1 MDKEIQLDLTN
12 LNSAL
17 QSLAELIN
25 LPALELEIF
34 IYKNLNGEEDLVEK
48 ILQRYDVNLNSI
60 SIKKLFFKVLHV
72 TTSND
77 ECYEIKK
84 YGLLN
89 LQEAIKQDTYISRY
103 LKEKG
108 ISVDFDNKFI
118 LYKGVVYKMDNDINK
133 NLKLCFTKIFS
144 ESHYPING
152 FLYGDNPINYGGGI
166 EKRPEI
172 IHNLADTFDFSIE
185 KDWIKNTSCYVVVFK
200 ASVYDLDYVTLNLEE
215 NYQEFCEE
223 INMKIKFELISYIT
237 KLICD
242 LLLNNHSQDKYAYMK
257 KNFKVLSKNIIEVI
271 SINDF

>member
-17 QSLAELIN
+17 QSLAELIDV
-25 LPALELEIF
+25 PVLELEIF
-34 IYKNLNGEEDLVEK
+34 IYKNLNGEEDLIEK

-103 LKEKG
+103 LKAKG
-108 ISVDFDNKFI
+108 IKIDFDNELI
-118 LYKGVVYKMDNDINK
+118 IYKDIAYKKEECTDK
-133 NLKLCFTKIFS
+133 KLKLCFTKIFS
-144 ESHYPING
+144 EYHYPING
-152 FLYGDNPINYGGGI
+152 FLYGDNPLNYAGGI
-166 EKRPEI
+166 KKRPEI
-172 IHNLADTFDFSIE
+172 IHNLADIFDCSIE
-185 KDWIKNTSCYVVVFK
+185 KDWIKNTSCYIIVFK
-200 ASVYDLDYVTLNLEE
+200 ASVYDFDYVTLNLEE
-215 NYQEFCEE
+215 NYEELCEE
-223 INMKIKFELISYIT
+223 INMKIKFELISYII

-242 LLLNNHSQDKYAYMK
+242 LLLNNHSRDKYAYMK
-257 KNFKVLSKNIIEVI
+257 KNYKVLPKNIIEIIGV
-271 SINDF
+271 NDF